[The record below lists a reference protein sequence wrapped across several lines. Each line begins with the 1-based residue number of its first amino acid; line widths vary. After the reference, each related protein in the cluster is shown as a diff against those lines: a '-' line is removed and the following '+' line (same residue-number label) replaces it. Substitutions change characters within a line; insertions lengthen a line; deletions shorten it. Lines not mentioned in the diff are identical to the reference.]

1 MERLEH
7 IENEL
12 SGLRTQLKEHKLYEN
27 LKNIDDIKIFMEY
40 HVYAVWDFMSLLKAI
55 QIQLTNTT
63 TPWVPRKNATLARFI
78 NEIVHGEESDIN
90 ELGEPKSHFEMYL
103 EAMDQVSAST
113 QKIDQFIKVIEE
125 GKSVT
130 SAFEAINVSNSITD
144 FVNFSFETIDS
155 QQAHVIASAFTFGRE
170 DLIPDMFFEILK
182 SADAENK
189 QYNKLKYYLERHIEL
204 DGDEHGPLS
213 LQMISELCGDDDQK
227 WNETLEVAKQAL
239 IQRIKLWDGIDNAIN
254 TK

>member
-1 MERLEH
+1 MEKLEH

-12 SGLRTQLKEHKLYEN
+12 SGLRTQLKEHKLYKN
-27 LKNIDDIKIFMEY
+27 LKNIDDIKTFMEY

-63 TPWVPRKNATLARFI
+63 TPWIPKKNATLARFI

-90 ELGEPKSHFEMYL
+90 ELGEPRSHFEMYL
-103 EAMDQVSAST
+103 EAMKQVGAST
-113 QKIDQFIKVIEE
+113 QKIDQFIQVIEE

-130 SAFEAINVSNSITD
+130 CAFEAINVSNSITD
-144 FVNFSFETIDS
+144 FVNFSFEAIDT

-213 LQMISELCGDDDQK
+213 LQMISELCGSDDQK

-239 IQRIKLWDGIDNAIN
+239 IQRIKLWDGINNAIN